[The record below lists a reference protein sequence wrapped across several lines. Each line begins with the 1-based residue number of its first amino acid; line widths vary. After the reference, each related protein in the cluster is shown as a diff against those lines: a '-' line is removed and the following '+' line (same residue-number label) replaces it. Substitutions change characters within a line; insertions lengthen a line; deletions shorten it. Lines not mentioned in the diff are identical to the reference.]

1 MITSDIKLA
10 WLPIVSYI
18 KSQCGTNSGFASIN
32 LSIPVYGADPVPVPA
47 QANGTP
53 GLGWLSIVRHL
64 QAKCSKN
71 VGLAIAQLRVVVV
84 GDSPVLWEEAAIV
97 PVGVTV
103 NVNRIR
109 PMRVKGLQTAPELVE
124 AVSGFLPGVL
134 DVT

>member
-10 WLPIVSYI
+10 WLPIVGFI
-18 KSQCGTNSGFASIN
+18 KAQCGTNSGFASVN
-32 LSIPVYGADPVPVPA
+32 LTIPIYGPDPIPVPA
-47 QANGTP
+47 SPNQVP

-71 VGLAIAQLRVVVV
+71 VGLAIANMKVVVV
-84 GDSPVLWEEAAIV
+84 GDNPVLWEEAALV

-109 PMRVKGLQTAPELVE
+109 PMMVKGLQTAPDLVT
-124 AVSGFLPGVL
+124 AVSCFLPAVL